1 MLTDSQAVIIS
12 RWVVKYDTRPLV
24 SWTEHASAATPSRR
38 LGASASPTTVTK
50 QLSTLR
56 GDKQTTPRFPLE
68 KLATPKR
75 EPEKA
80 PANPALPAEV
90 DDMDWTPSV
99 QRTHSVHHE
108 LRPNVSIYQKNERSV
123 LDGPLPFY
131 GSLPAAPQP
140 PSWRLFNRPSQK
152 PIEQVVEPNPFHRAR
167 TADSSWQQSPDPHEP
182 VFAPPKFFPP
192 TDHADSTG
200 LESLFDQTFTIRSP
214 EDEPGESRQQE
225 RPQQTSYRSNDVQ
238 GYLLYQYLRL
248 GLLLAS
254 VAAWL
259 LAQNGHIAVPGNYIE
274 VISLGSASLI
284 AGFGLLEVLKQPM
297 VQWNGVE
304 ILVYIAEL
312 VAAVHLGYNLPRV
325 SLEKEYF
332 NRYGKLLLIFMAVQ
346 EALGLVFFYQT
357 ASANIPS
364 HNHQAQQPTQPTQHG
379 NDEKTLSSSV
389 RPKSRSP
396 SGSSQPSV
404 PALSFS
410 STAPTSSFSTQ
421 PPEPQY
427 QPGFAQPN
435 QGSNENHSFSLKSLK
450 EADSDYSDG
459 LDHDSDTETTMTT
472 ATTATNNT
480 IRNIRYGRNF
490 ASKDALF
497 SPNRTELGPGIGG
510 LSLDDKPVRMTRSQ
524 TQKLRGIGARGYP
537 LGRAK

>member
-12 RWVVKYDTRPLV
+12 RCIVKYDTRPLV
-24 SWTEHASAATPSRR
+24 SWTEHASAATPPLRS
-38 LGASASPTTVTK
+38 GVSTSPTSVAK
-50 QLSTLR
+50 QLSTLSG
-56 GDKQTTPRFPLE
+56 GDKQTTPRFPIE

-75 EPEKA
+75 EPEKV
-80 PANPALPAEV
+80 PTTPALPAEV

-99 QRTHSVHHE
+99 QNTYSVQHE
-108 LRPNVSIYQKNERSV
+108 LRPNVSVYQRNQGSV

-152 PIEQVVEPNPFHRAR
+152 PIEQVFEPNPFHRAR
-167 TADSSWQQSPDPHEP
+167 TTDSWQQSPDPHEP

-200 LESLFDQTFTIRSP
+200 LESLFDRTFTIRSP
-214 EDEPGESRQQE
+214 EDERGKFQQQE
-225 RPQQTSYRSNDVQ
+225 RPRQPSYRPSDVQ
-238 GYLLYQYLRL
+238 GYLLFQYFRL
-248 GLLLAS
+248 GLLLVS
-254 VAAWL
+254 IAAWL
-259 LAQNGHIAVPGNYIE
+259 LAQNGYIAIPGNYIE

-325 SLEKEYF
+325 SLEREYF
-332 NRYGKLLLIFMAVQ
+332 NRYGKLLLIFMGVQ

-357 ASANIPS
+357 ASLNMHS
-364 HNHQAQQPTQPTQHG
+364 HQAQQATRHARHG
-379 NDEKTLSSSV
+379 SEENTSSNSV
-389 RPKSRSP
+389 RPESKSP
-396 SGSSQPSV
+396 SGSFQSPL
-404 PALSFS
+404 PAISSS
-410 STAPTSSFSTQ
+410 STAPASSFSAQ

-427 QPGFAQPN
+427 QSGFPQPI
-435 QGSNENHSFSLKSLK
+435 QGFNENHSFSLKSLK

-490 ASKDALF
+490 ESNEALF

-524 TQKLRGIGARGYP
+524 TQKLRGIGARRYP
-537 LGRAK
+537 LGRTK